1 MQFETCVSLSD
12 TYKELQEFYTGNANM
27 LSHTFPLLALKI
39 EADNLKKRF
48 VGEEDGM
55 HYYTFYPWTMVLTKK
70 KDE

>member
-1 MQFETCVSLSD
+1 
-12 TYKELQEFYTGNANM
+12 M